1 MPPKLGG
8 ASTDGASGPT
18 HSQADAWWRRHDAL
32 IATLKAELTLR
43 DLTLAWFQ
51 AFQVFVDDTLRESE
65 ELRSVTSATLA
76 WLESGVQAGGAPP
89 ESVGLITPEE
99 RLRGWALP
107 IETAADNGLP
117 ERVDLLVAGREP
129 TSRSAALRGSFA
141 KTFDRYARTSMRSI
155 VEQYWRQSAAG
166 LRQVEQA
173 KEMIAYWS
181 ETSAIRPED
190 ALHLMAEAR
199 HNAIAALSDQ
209 LKIPLDTATLEAQ
222 GVEAFR
228 TWHEKGMLAL
238 EAGQYGWIALLLRP
252 RARVLS
258 AMAAETA
265 RWEGQNAL
273 QHTGRLISAAADRAM
288 EVLGGRV
295 PSRPALPPV
304 VRRTNLRDT
313 LSLPAAGSSLPALYR
328 VLFRVAPW
336 KTVASWSAASMNS
349 PASIRPLKI
358 GPPGDSRHV
367 Y

>member
-1 MPPKLGG
+1 
-8 ASTDGASGPT
+8 
-18 HSQADAWWRRHDAL
+18 
-32 IATLKAELTLR
+32 
-43 DLTLAWFQ
+43 
-51 AFQVFVDDTLRESE
+51 
-65 ELRSVTSATLA
+65 
-76 WLESGVQAGGAPP
+76 
-89 ESVGLITPEE
+89 
-99 RLRGWALP
+99 
-107 IETAADNGLP
+107 
-117 ERVDLLVAGREP
+117 
-129 TSRSAALRGSFA
+129 
-141 KTFDRYARTSMRSI
+141 
-155 VEQYWRQSAAG
+155 
-166 LRQVEQA
+166 
-173 KEMIAYWS
+173 
-181 ETSAIRPED
+181 
-190 ALHLMAEAR
+190 MAEAR

-252 RARVLS
+252 RARALS

-328 VLFRVAPW
+328 VLFRVAPVEDRRFLVGREHELAGLDQAVKDW
-336 KTVASWSAASMNS
+336 ATGRFAACLLIGARGSGKTSLLNCAVRDIFAGVPWIRAEFRERILSSVGLDAFLRELLHLPQDADLEAAFHAERRVLILEEAERLYLRKVGGFAAVHYLTHLIHRTASTT
-349 PASIRPLKI
+349 L
-358 GPPGDSRHV
+358 
-367 Y
+367 